1 MGDFKSPYERSYQ
14 HPLNEDW
21 PPNPAGIPDQA
32 PIDVRAHIVW
42 EVDGAEWVNGE
53 ACRWTRHHV
62 FVKLD
67 DPRLRAIGVWLR
79 PHDVRR
85 R

>member
-1 MGDFKSPYERSYQ
+1 MTDFKSPYEHSYQ

-21 PPNPAGIPDQA
+21 PPNPASISDQA
-32 PIDVRAHIVW
+32 PIDVQARIVW
-42 EVDGAEWVNGE
+42 EVDGTGWVNGE
-53 ACRWTRHHV
+53 ACRWTRRHV

-67 DPRLRAIGVWLR
+67 DTRLRAIGVWLR